1 MGADF
6 ESRES
11 FDNNSSKFT
20 TAKKVK
26 DVVISVDDGTEILLY
41 LYQLR
46 EEWYQFQLYGIKV
59 WVLGSQNQ
67 AESLRISNYQE
78 KIIWILIN
86 LSPCLPVFA
95 SSWLSAL
102 LKPDKILP
110 YTHSFYNSQS
120 LKTKIQQ
127 KPYI

>member
-46 EEWYQFQLYGIKV
+46 EE
-59 WVLGSQNQ
+59 
-67 AESLRISNYQE
+67 
-78 KIIWILIN
+78 
-86 LSPCLPVFA
+86 
-95 SSWLSAL
+95 
-102 LKPDKILP
+102 
-110 YTHSFYNSQS
+110 
-120 LKTKIQQ
+120 
-127 KPYI
+127 